1 MNQSN
6 EGTAG
11 ALLHAARTLFAQRGY
26 DGASI
31 RAITREAGANLG
43 AVTYHYGSKRE
54 LYTAVLESVLGPLEE
69 RVLAATAGD
78 GSAMERLEATVRAF
92 FAHLAENPD
101 QPRLL
106 LQEVTAGK
114 TPPPAVKRI
123 MRRVLGS
130 VVGTVRE
137 GQADGS
143 IRDGDPTLL
152 AAGIIS
158 QPVYMT
164 LIQNVARE
172 LVGLDATD
180 PATRSR
186 IVDHAV
192 RFVRHGLAP
201 QESRT

>member
-1 MNQSN
+1 MNQTT
-6 EGTAG
+6 EGTAD
-11 ALLHAARTLFAQRGY
+11 ALLRAARTVFAERGY

-31 RAITREAGANLG
+31 RAITREAGVNLG

-54 LYTAVLESVLGPLEE
+54 LYSAVLESVLGPLEE
-69 RVLAATAGD
+69 RVVAATRGE
-78 GSAMERLEATVRAF
+78 GSATERIEATVRAF
-92 FAHLAENPD
+92 FQHLAENPD

-114 TPPPAVKRI
+114 TPPPAVRRI

-130 VVGTVRE
+130 VIGTVQD
-137 GQADGS
+137 GQAGGT
-143 IRDGDPTLL
+143 IRDGDAILL

-158 QPVYMT
+158 QPVYMS

-180 PATRSR
+180 PGTRAR

-192 RFVRHGLAP
+192 TFVRHGLAP
-201 QESRT
+201 REATT